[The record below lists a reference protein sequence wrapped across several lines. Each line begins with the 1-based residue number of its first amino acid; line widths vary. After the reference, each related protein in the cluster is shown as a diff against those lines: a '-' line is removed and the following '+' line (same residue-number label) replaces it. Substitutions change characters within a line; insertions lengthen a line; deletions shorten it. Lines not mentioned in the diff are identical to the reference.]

1 VDPPFRVDALE
12 RGVVVF
18 RLELGCHGWGE
29 DPSWFDRRLG
39 RNLDDLNGEVMADM
53 DDATGQRVA
62 LGAMSCLEA
71 GDLGTDVGEGGRRE
85 RVGVGVHGIHVGVAL
100 VQEGVTADGKGSA
113 KVEWHGGGVAMRSV
127 TREMESESRCDE
139 TRGETKESDVGL
151 YRSCEV
157 VKRGWKMAS
166 ASSPSSQLEVAKE
179 RRLRRSSW
187 ARGTQHGTAS
197 RKVIRCNVM

>member
-1 VDPPFRVDALE
+1 LQENLSSPRDDELLVCSREGLHSGYHCRVSCPGVDPPFRVDALE

-71 GDLGTDVGEGGRRE
+71 GDLGTDVGEGGRS
-85 RVGVGVHGIHVGVAL
+85 
-100 VQEGVTADGKGSA
+100 GS
-113 KVEWHGGGVAMRSV
+113 GSGC
-127 TREMESESRCDE
+127 MESMSALRWC
-139 TRGETKESDVGL
+139 
-151 YRSCEV
+151 
-157 VKRGWKMAS
+157 KRG
-166 ASSPSSQLEVAKE
+166 
-179 RRLRRSSW
+179 
-187 ARGTQHGTAS
+187 
-197 RKVIRCNVM
+197 